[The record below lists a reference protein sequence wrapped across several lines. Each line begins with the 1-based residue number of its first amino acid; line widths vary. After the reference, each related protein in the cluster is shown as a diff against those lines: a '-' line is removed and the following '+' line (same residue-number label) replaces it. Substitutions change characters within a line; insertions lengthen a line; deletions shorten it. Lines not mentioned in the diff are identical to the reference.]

1 MTTFPTLDPSAIR
14 IKDNHA
20 ITTSLIVADLFSKRH
35 DNIIQKLKNLEC
47 SDEFNAL
54 NFKAVSYRDAKNE
67 LRTCYEM
74 TKDGFIFLVMGFTG
88 KKAALMKEA
97 YISAFNK
104 MEAEITERRIYN
116 QNDPTLQQPLQATRI
131 LMTLQNGIIVNSQV
145 MPNDCLAISPKEI
158 PALIRSGELIATRE
172 LPAILQAASETILK
186 RSII

>member
-1 MTTFPTLDPSAIR
+1 MTEFPTLNPSVIR

-20 ITTSLIVADLFSKRH
+20 ITTSLIIADIFGKQH
-35 DNIIQKLKNLEC
+35 KNIIQKINNLEC
-47 SDEFNAL
+47 SAEFTEL
-54 NFKAVSYRDAKNE
+54 NFQLSEYKDPTGRRLTQYDI
-67 LRTCYEM
+67 

-88 KKAALMKEA
+88 KKAAHMKEA